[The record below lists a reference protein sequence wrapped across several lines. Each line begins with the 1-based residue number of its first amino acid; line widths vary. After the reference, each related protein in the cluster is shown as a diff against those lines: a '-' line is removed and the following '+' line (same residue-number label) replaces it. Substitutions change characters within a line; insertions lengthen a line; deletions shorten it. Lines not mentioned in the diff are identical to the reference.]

1 MGFGSPPDMPDFNL
15 GASGQVCWPLNSN
28 EIGDV
33 RYEMLEVYP
42 NPASSTLYI
51 KCDKPIANSQKELY
65 NSVGQM
71 LLRTKEDEIDVSGLS
86 KGMYYL
92 RVENQVV
99 KVVVE

>member
-1 MGFGSPPDMPDFNL
+1 L
-15 GASGQVCWPLNSN
+15 V
-28 EIGDV
+28 
-33 RYEMLEVYP
+33 VYP
-42 NPASSTLYI
+42 NPAYSKLYI
-51 KCDKPIANSQKELY
+51 KSDKRIANSQKELY

-71 LLRTKEDEIDVSGLS
+71 VLRTKKNEIDVSGLS

>member
-1 MGFGSPPDMPDFNL
+1 M
-15 GASGQVCWPLNSN
+15 
-28 EIGDV
+28 
-33 RYEMLEVYP
+33 VYP
-42 NPASSTLYI
+42 NPAYSKLYI
-51 KCDKPIANSQKELY
+51 KSDKRIANSQKELY

-71 LLRTKEDEIDVSGLS
+71 VLRTKKNEIDVSGLS

>member
-1 MGFGSPPDMPDFNL
+1 
-15 GASGQVCWPLNSN
+15 V
-28 EIGDV
+28 
-33 RYEMLEVYP
+33 VYP
-42 NPASSTLYI
+42 NPAYSKLYI
-51 KCDKPIANSQKELY
+51 KSDKRIANSQKELY

-71 LLRTKEDEIDVSGLS
+71 VLRTKKNEIDVSGLS

>member
-1 MGFGSPPDMPDFNL
+1 M
-15 GASGQVCWPLNSN
+15 V
-28 EIGDV
+28 
-33 RYEMLEVYP
+33 VYP
-42 NPASSTLYI
+42 NPAYSKLYI
-51 KCDKPIANSQKELY
+51 KSDKRIANSQKELY

-71 LLRTKEDEIDVSGLS
+71 VLRTKKNEIDVSGLS